1 MSKRSNQTSQKGFSL
16 VELLAVFGIIGILL
30 SISIPRLLVSRRAAN
45 ESSAMSTIRTIHSVE
60 ASYQSTYG
68 AGDFADLP
76 TLVNVKLVDPAF
88 ATSIKSGYQF
98 EARPSATGVRP
109 ATFFATAIPS
119 VTTGVSQTGSRR
131 FGVCEDGV
139 LRGDTTLTAFAD
151 RSEVTLTPAL
161 NN

>member
-1 MSKRSNQTSQKGFSL
+1 MNKRHKNSQKGFSL
-16 VELLAVFGIIGILL
+16 VELLAVVGIIGILA

-45 ESSAMSTIRTIHSVE
+45 ESSAMSTIRTLHSVE

-76 TLVNVKLVDPAF
+76 TLVSVKLIDTSF
-88 ATSIKSGYQF
+88 STSIKSGYQF
-98 EARPSATGVRP
+98 EVTPSASGVRP

-151 RSEVTLTPAL
+151 RTEVALTPAL

>member
-1 MSKRSNQTSQKGFSL
+1 MKRQFTNSQKGFSL
-16 VELLAVFGIIGILL
+16 VELLAVVGIIGILA

-45 ESSAMSTIRTIHSVE
+45 ESSALSTIRTLHSVE

-76 TLVNVKLVDPAF
+76 TLVSVKLVDSTF
-88 ATSIKSGYQF
+88 STATKSGYQF
-98 EARPSATGVRP
+98 EATPSAIGVRP

-119 VTTGVSQTGSRR
+119 VTTGVAQTGSRR

-151 RSEVTLTPAL
+151 RTEVTLTPAL